1 MAKTFCPTNVTTTGV
16 ALTPPPFSLRLKL
29 RQKRRP
35 RHQHSLLPRPR
46 RALKTLGTR
55 IQTATATLPSII
67 TAPAILPPAARAD
80 TTTILRI
87 IAGDRLGHL
96 KDHRLLTQPTDVL
109 LLIQACLQDS
119 QVRPVILPI
128 QATVAT
134 HHHPTIDP
142 MLDPTPAAVEDTLH
156 LRIPQHR
163 DRVGHPIRV
172 TGRHPPMVAL
182 HPQTM
187 RRPQERITDRVTM
200 VRDLVDP
207 VIPRVAPKV
216 IHRVGPNLGP
226 HRPPLVHRLLR
237 QRPAVVVLPMLL
249 VAHLQ
254 TKINMDNSRHIT
266 ISIRVMAPAV
276 HQVPLQVGLQD
287 HQLRKAIQS
296 GQRDL
301 NHSLHRGLP
310 GRVAHL
316 PVLIPILDRGLPCIQ
331 GVLLAAGKTD
341 IHHKVEGIP

>member
-1 MAKTFCPTNVTTTGV
+1 MAKTFCPSNVTTTGV

-67 TAPAILPPAARAD
+67 TASLAILPAARAD

-109 LLIQACLQDS
+109 LLIQACLQ
-119 QVRPVILPI
+119 VRPVILPI

-142 MLDPTPAAVEDTLH
+142 MLDPTPAAVEATL
-156 LRIPQHR
+156 QHR
-163 DRVGHPIRV
+163 DQVGHPIRV

-207 VIPRVAPKV
+207 VIHRVAPKV
-216 IHRVGPNLGP
+216 IHRVAPNLDP

-266 ISIRVMAPAV
+266 ISIS
-276 HQVPLQVGLQD
+276 LNLDNQD
-287 HQLRKAIQS
+287 NSK
-296 GQRDL
+296 
-301 NHSLHRGLP
+301 
-310 GRVAHL
+310 VAHL
-316 PVLIPILDRGLPCIQ
+316 DRPQDPRDLFNRPLRILRRNPQGLQTLHLQLHRRDHLKQPRRY
-331 GVLLAAGKTD
+331 L
-341 IHHKVEGIP
+341 HR

>member
-1 MAKTFCPTNVTTTGV
+1 MAKTFCPSNVTTTGV

-67 TAPAILPPAARAD
+67 TASLAILPAARAD

-109 LLIQACLQDS
+109 LLIQACLQ
-119 QVRPVILPI
+119 VRLVILPI

-142 MLDPTPAAVEDTLH
+142 MLDPTPAAVEATL
-156 LRIPQHR
+156 QHR
-163 DRVGHPIRV
+163 DQVGHPIRV

-207 VIPRVAPKV
+207 VIHRVAPKV
-216 IHRVGPNLGP
+216 IHRVAPNLDP

-266 ISIRVMAPAV
+266 ISIS
-276 HQVPLQVGLQD
+276 LNLDNQD
-287 HQLRKAIQS
+287 NSK
-296 GQRDL
+296 
-301 NHSLHRGLP
+301 
-310 GRVAHL
+310 VAHL
-316 PVLIPILDRGLPCIQ
+316 DRPQDPRDLFNRPLRILRRNPQGLQTLHLQLRRRDHLKQPRRY
-331 GVLLAAGKTD
+331 L
-341 IHHKVEGIP
+341 HR

>member
-1 MAKTFCPTNVTTTGV
+1 MAKTFCPSNVTTTGV

-35 RHQHSLLPRPR
+35 RHLHSLLPRPR

-55 IQTATATLPSII
+55 IQTATATLPLPII

-109 LLIQACLQDS
+109 LLIQACLQ
-119 QVRPVILPI
+119 VRLVILPI

-142 MLDPTPAAVEDTLH
+142 MLDPTPAAVEAT
-156 LRIPQHR
+156 PQHR
-163 DRVGHPIRV
+163 DQVGHPIRV

-207 VIPRVAPKV
+207 VIHRVAPKV
-216 IHRVGPNLGP
+216 IHRVAPNLDP

-266 ISIRVMAPAV
+266 ISIS
-276 HQVPLQVGLQD
+276 LNLDNQD
-287 HQLRKAIQS
+287 NSK
-296 GQRDL
+296 
-301 NHSLHRGLP
+301 
-310 GRVAHL
+310 VAHL
-316 PVLIPILDRGLPCIQ
+316 DRPQDPRDLFNRPLRILRRNPQGLQTLHLQLRRRDHLKQPRRY
-331 GVLLAAGKTD
+331 L
-341 IHHKVEGIP
+341 HR

>member
-1 MAKTFCPTNVTTTGV
+1 MAKTFCPSNVTTTGV

-67 TAPAILPPAARAD
+67 TAPAILPAARAD

-109 LLIQACLQDS
+109 LLIQACLQ
-119 QVRPVILPI
+119 VRPVILPI

-142 MLDPTPAAVEDTLH
+142 MLDPTPAAVEATLH
-156 LRIPQHR
+156 LRIPHHR
-163 DRVGHPIRV
+163 DQVGHPIRV

-187 RRPQERITDRVTM
+187 RRPQERITVRVTM

-207 VIPRVAPKV
+207 VIHRVA
-216 IHRVGPNLGP
+216 PNLGP

-254 TKINMDNSRHIT
+254 TKIFMDNSRHIT
-266 ISIRVMAPAV
+266 ISIS
-276 HQVPLQVGLQD
+276 LNLDNQD
-287 HQLRKAIQS
+287 NSK
-296 GQRDL
+296 
-301 NHSLHRGLP
+301 
-310 GRVAHL
+310 VAHL
-316 PVLIPILDRGLPCIQ
+316 DRPQDPRDLFNRPLRILRRNPQGLQTLHLQLRRRDHLKQPRRY
-331 GVLLAAGKTD
+331 L
-341 IHHKVEGIP
+341 HR